1 MREDQMNTRSR
12 GEETRAA
19 LLRAA
24 TECFA
29 RNGYD
34 ATGVAAICAR
44 AGVSKGAFYHHFPTK
59 QALFLALLKQ
69 WLEILATD
77 LGQAQLGSKSVPE
90 EFAQMAALAQSIFA
104 QAGGQ
109 LPMFL
114 EFWDQAAHD
123 PAVWEE
129 TIAPYR
135 RFREWFRGMVERGI
149 AEGSL
154 RQVDAEMAA
163 QVLVAMAMGLLLQG
177 LVDPQGGD
185 WGAAMRGGIDM
196 LLKGLEAKGI

>member
-1 MREDQMNTRSR
+1 MTTQPRA
-12 GEETRAA
+12 EETRAS

-24 TECFA
+24 AECFA

-34 ATGVAAICAR
+34 ASSVAEVCAA

-69 WLEILATD
+69 WLDILAKD
-77 LGQAQLGSKSVPE
+77 LGQAQLDSQSVPE
-90 EFAQMAALAQSIFA
+90 ELSQMAVLAQSIFA

-114 EFWDQAAHD
+114 EFWDQSAHD
-123 PAVWEE
+123 PAVWQE

-135 RFREWFRGMVERGI
+135 RFRDWFREMIERGI

-154 RQVDAEMAA
+154 RAVDSELAA
-163 QVLVAMAMGLLLQG
+163 QVLVAVAMGLLLQG

-185 WGAAMRGGIDM
+185 WGAAMRGGIEIM
-196 LLKGLEAKGI
+196 LKGLEAPHK

>member
-1 MREDQMNTRSR
+1 MRD
-12 GEETRAA
+12 
-19 LLRAA
+19 
-24 TECFA
+24 
-29 RNGYD
+29 GYD
-34 ATGVAAICAR
+34 AASVAEICAR

-69 WLEILATD
+69 WLDLLARD
-77 LGQAQLGSKSVPE
+77 LGQAQLDNKNVPDE
-90 EFAQMAALAQSIFA
+90 LTQMAALAQSIFV

-123 PAVWEE
+123 PTVWEE

-135 RFREWFRGMVERGI
+135 RFRDWFRVMIERGI

-154 RQVDAEMAA
+154 RAVDAEMAA
-163 QVLVAMAMGLLLQG
+163 QALVALAMGLLLQG

-185 WGAAMRGGIDM
+185 WGAAMRGGVEIM
-196 LLKGLEAKGI
+196 LKGLEARRE